1 MTTRQEILNEAAELV
16 TRQRESDYGTPEQSY
31 TRIAHFWSVY
41 TGVDLNATDVALMMT
56 LLKVARAQHNP
67 ASLDSWVDI
76 AGYAATGGEV
86 GTGGKSKDETPTWHS
101 FKTKPNKIGKTEVF
115 FKGIDGEIVKGYWSR
130 RDRDNVY
137 YGTSENHSPG
147 FVPVEWRYFES

>member
-16 TRQRESDYGTPEQSY
+16 TRQRESDYGTPAQSY

-41 TGVDLNATDVALMMT
+41 TGVDLTAADVALMMT

-76 AGYAATGGEV
+76 AGYAATGGEAATAEKRWYSMTERPV
-86 GTGGKSKDETPTWHS
+86 IRGKARIVLRDRR
-101 FKTKPNKIGKTEVF
+101 GTEVSGF
-115 FKGIDGEIVKGYWSR
+115 WSGC
-130 RDRDNVY
+130 DRQSMHYV
-137 YGTSENHSPG
+137 TSENHRND
-147 FVPVEWRYFES
+147 FVPVEWRLDTSL